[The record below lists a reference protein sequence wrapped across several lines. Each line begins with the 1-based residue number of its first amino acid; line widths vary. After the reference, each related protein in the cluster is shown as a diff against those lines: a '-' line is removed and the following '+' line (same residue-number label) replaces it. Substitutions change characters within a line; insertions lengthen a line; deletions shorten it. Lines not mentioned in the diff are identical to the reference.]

1 MLLESR
7 KLNCVIE
14 NLFILVLHNRC
25 FTRIDPADQISRLC
39 TIIDSKVI
47 NIFIAPQGFKIRSYV
62 KAILRF
68 VRMISCKDIGAIKPF
83 P

>member
-1 MLLESR
+1 MFLKSR
-7 KLNCVIE
+7 KLNCVIG

-25 FTRIDPADQISRLC
+25 FTRMDPADQISRLY

-47 NIFIAPQGFKIRSYV
+47 NTFTTPQGFKIRSYV

-68 VRMISCKDIGAIKPF
+68 VRMISCKEIGAIKPF